1 MNIKTLSLLIVTMS
15 TFVASS
21 QAHHAFQGEFDIN
34 LPVELRGEVAN
45 IRWINPHSWLYM
57 NVVNEDGTVTQWGV
71 EMGTPNTLIRSGITR
86 ESIPIGTEIVVR
98 GYQARNRTPQANGQ
112 DVTLPDGSKLFLS
125 NRGEA
130 NPDENS
136 R

>member
-1 MNIKTLSLLIVTMS
+1 MRIIKIAVLVLSTLAFIPVT
-15 TFVASS
+15 
-21 QAHHAFQGEFDIN
+21 QAHHAFQGEFDVN
-34 LPVELRGEVAN
+34 RPVELRGEVVN

-57 NVVNEDGTVTQWGV
+57 NVINEDGTVTQWGV

-86 ESIPIGTEIVVR
+86 DSIPIGTVIVVK

-125 NRGEA
+125 NRGQA
-130 NPDENS
+130 DPDADS